1 MLNLFKMYC
10 YKMFRQKSLYI
21 IWVVMFFFE
30 LLSIPMSEGSFA
42 NLSIEM
48 GGFYIML
55 VAIFATIFIG
65 GDITSGFIKNYA
77 GSVSNRGQIIAA
89 RAATILVQNLL
100 TLAVMFVSLF
110 ALGLFCG
117 AETDNLGFLLKYYPC
132 VFLVGLA
139 CSFIGLMVTELLRKT
154 VPAMILTIAVGTG
167 VVSQIANMA
176 SIVISGG
183 RFDVSRFMV
192 TGAFIQLGTDSV
204 TRDFGA
210 VMLIAACYMIL
221 TTIISVYSIQKRDVV

>member
-89 RAATILVQNLL
+89 RVATILVQNLL

-110 ALGLFCG
+110 S
-117 AETDNLGFLLKYYPC
+117 LLNPS
-132 VFLVGLA
+132 L
-139 CSFIGLMVTELLRKT
+139 
-154 VPAMILTIAVGTG
+154 
-167 VVSQIANMA
+167 
-176 SIVISGG
+176 
-183 RFDVSRFMV
+183 
-192 TGAFIQLGTDSV
+192 
-204 TRDFGA
+204 
-210 VMLIAACYMIL
+210 
-221 TTIISVYSIQKRDVV
+221 